1 MASSVVM
8 EAASRRGVSEH
19 HPAKFA
25 NRPGDPTFAIQMLN
39 VRGQLLR
46 VGRQPGS
53 GSGVP
58 LLMFNGI
65 GGSIELLEPL
75 ARSMPAREVIVFDVP
90 GVGHSPMPR
99 RPYRLRTLA
108 RWAEG
113 VLDQYGHAQ
122 ADVLGVSWGGAAAQ
136 EFARFASARCR
147 RLILCA
153 TATGMLM
160 VPGHP
165 KAIAKMVT
173 PRRYMSKDHAIK
185 ISGDIYGGD
194 FRHRPELAADFMK
207 HVKWQ
212 SRWGY
217 YLQIAAA
224 TGWTSAH
231 WLSRLKQRTLVM
243 AGRDDPLIHMF
254 NARLMRLLIP
264 NSELKVFDCGH
275 LFLMTR
281 PDESVR
287 AINEFLDKP

>member
-1 MASSVVM
+1 M
-8 EAASRRGVSEH
+8 EAAPGQGMRGHQPAEH
-19 HPAKFA
+19 A
-25 NRPGDPTFAIQMLN
+25 NRPGEPAFAIQMLK
-39 VRGQLLR
+39 VRSQLLR

-53 GSGVP
+53 GGGVP

-99 RPYRLRTLA
+99 LPYRLRTLA

-113 VLDQYGHAQ
+113 VLDHYGHAQ